1 VTAIAA
7 TEYPPSA
14 RREQIATRVIFFV
27 LGVVMAGFAPLVPL
41 IKARLDVDEG
51 TLGLLLLCVGLGSM
65 VAMPFAGALTSRFG
79 CRRVIVAGA
88 VVMVAAFP
96 LLAVLDTIPTI
107 AVAILVLGAS
117 LGLVDVTMNIQ
128 AVLVER
134 DSGRPMMSGFHGLF
148 SVGGMT
154 GAGGLSLVLSLG
166 LPTLVAAIVLSV
178 VAAVATLLIIPG
190 LLPYGDRSSEKHP
203 LFVLPRGTVLLIGV
217 LCLFTFLAE
226 GSVLDWSGV
235 FLTTLRG
242 ADIGTAGLGYA
253 AFAVAMTI
261 CRLAGD
267 RIRAALGERTVLLG
281 GGLIGALGFLIV
293 LAVPS
298 FEAGLVGYFLVGV
311 GASNLVPV
319 LFSAA
324 GRSKDMPSGLAVTAV
339 STLGYLG
346 LLAGPAVIGFVAH
359 ATSLPV
365 AFALLAAAFIVV
377 AACFRVAD
385 R

>member
-1 VTAIAA
+1 MTAIAA